1 METYSSDMR
10 CYYDNRFGDQEYYD
24 IRRLLIR
31 AAQCK
36 PVLGVIKALDVESV
50 PDSSTEWEQYH
61 Q

>member
-1 METYSSDMR
+1 MR